1 MTPTLATRVV
11 HVAVRL
17 CAVSS
22 LVRHV
27 SVMASE
33 TLVRTGTRGRPVVLE
48 AAMRGGKRSGG
59 SWQVAGVHGADI
71 TGASALHAE
80 EEPQHS
86 NDFRW
91 VLWRQARSCQHCGHR
106 AAQERE
112 SVVRTVEPGSS
123 LTGSPPPLPARHL
136 CRVPAVMVRLRPRTR
151 ACPSRPTPRGSGS
164 TGQGLCLLHEGP
176 TYPKCPPP
184 SSSSTPPSCSASR
197 RRRQPPQRPGQ
208 PLRQVETAALPSGR
222 RTQPVS

>member
-106 AAQERE
+106 AAQER
-112 SVVRTVEPGSS
+112 VRGSWWHS
-123 LTGSPPPLPARHL
+123 PEPPPQVHPRPLP
-136 CRVPAVMVRLRPRTR
+136 PA
-151 ACPSRPTPRGSGS
+151 
-164 TGQGLCLLHEGP
+164 
-176 TYPKCPPP
+176 
-184 SSSSTPPSCSASR
+184 
-197 RRRQPPQRPGQ
+197 
-208 PLRQVETAALPSGR
+208 
-222 RTQPVS
+222 

>member
-17 CAVSS
+17 CVVSS

-33 TLVRTGTRGRPVVLE
+33 ALARAGARGGLVVLE

-71 TGASALHAE
+71 AGASAPRVG
-80 EEPQHS
+80 EEPQDS

-91 VLWRQARSCQHCGHR
+91 VLWRLAR
-106 AAQERE
+106 
-112 SVVRTVEPGSS
+112 
-123 LTGSPPPLPARHL
+123 
-136 CRVPAVMVRLRPRTR
+136 
-151 ACPSRPTPRGSGS
+151 
-164 TGQGLCLLHEGP
+164 
-176 TYPKCPPP
+176 
-184 SSSSTPPSCSASR
+184 
-197 RRRQPPQRPGQ
+197 
-208 PLRQVETAALPSGR
+208 
-222 RTQPVS
+222 

>member
-80 EEPQHS
+80 DKPQDS
-86 NDFRW
+86 NDP
-91 VLWRQARSCQHCGHR
+91 HG
-106 AAQERE
+106 
-112 SVVRTVEPGSS
+112 G
-123 LTGSPPPLPARHL
+123 
-136 CRVPAVMVRLRPRTR
+136 
-151 ACPSRPTPRGSGS
+151 
-164 TGQGLCLLHEGP
+164 
-176 TYPKCPPP
+176 
-184 SSSSTPPSCSASR
+184 ASR
-197 RRRQPPQRPGQ
+197 RLAR
-208 PLRQVETAALPSGR
+208 
-222 RTQPVS
+222 

>member
-1 MTPTLATRVV
+1 MSCGYDEEASTCRPRGRKIPRPEKHHAPHTVERDILRICTRSACMTPTLATRVV

-59 SWQVAGVHGADI
+59 SWQVVGVHSADI

-106 AAQERE
+106 AAQER
-112 SVVRTVEPGSS
+112 VRGSWWHS
-123 LTGSPPPLPARHL
+123 PEPPPQVHPRPLP
-136 CRVPAVMVRLRPRTR
+136 PA
-151 ACPSRPTPRGSGS
+151 
-164 TGQGLCLLHEGP
+164 
-176 TYPKCPPP
+176 
-184 SSSSTPPSCSASR
+184 
-197 RRRQPPQRPGQ
+197 
-208 PLRQVETAALPSGR
+208 
-222 RTQPVS
+222 

>member
-91 VLWRQARSCQHCGHR
+91 EH
-106 AAQERE
+106 
-112 SVVRTVEPGSS
+112 
-123 LTGSPPPLPARHL
+123 
-136 CRVPAVMVRLRPRTR
+136 
-151 ACPSRPTPRGSGS
+151 
-164 TGQGLCLLHEGP
+164 
-176 TYPKCPPP
+176 
-184 SSSSTPPSCSASR
+184 
-197 RRRQPPQRPGQ
+197 
-208 PLRQVETAALPSGR
+208 
-222 RTQPVS
+222 